1 MTETTLKR
9 SLNLPLL
16 TLYGLGTILGAGVY
30 VLVGKV
36 AGIAGLYTPIAF
48 LISSIV
54 AVFTGLSY
62 AALSARYPR
71 SAGEVVYINQA
82 FSSATLSTWVG
93 WCVIATGVV
102 SAATMVNG
110 FIGYL
115 AVFIQIP
122 ALLAITLVVVCIT
135 LIAYWGIMESV
146 TIAALITVLEIVGL
160 LLVIYSLRGELFTL
174 PQNWQSLLPPL
185 NGDIWMGI
193 LLGSFL
199 AFYAFIGFED
209 MVNVAEEVI
218 EPQRTLP
225 LAIIAALLMASVLY
239 IVIALAAVL
248 SLPPDIL
255 SQSDSPMVSLI
266 QNHNPQLATTLGIIS
281 LIAIIN
287 GVLVQVI
294 MGSRILYG
302 MANQHFISKL
312 FARVSEKTQT
322 PTTATVAI
330 AFTVWLLALGFPLVT
345 LAKTTSF
352 IIIVVFALVN
362 FSLLIIRYRENSYI
376 GNNKIYKLLLPL
388 TGGLLC
394 LGLLVLQVASWIW
407 I

>member
-1 MTETTLKR
+1 MTETALKR

>member
-1 MTETTLKR
+1 MTNNVLKR

-36 AGIAGLYTPIAF
+36 AGIAGLYAPVAFFISAIIA
-48 LISSIV
+48 L
-54 AVFTGLSY
+54 FTGLSY

-82 FSSATLSTWVG
+82 FSSATLSTSVG

-115 AVFIQIP
+115 SVFIQIP
-122 ALLAITLVVVCIT
+122 TLLAVTLIVASIT

-146 TIAALITVLEIVGL
+146 TIAALITALEIVGL
-160 LLVIYSLRGELFTL
+160 LLVIYSLRGELLTL
-174 PQNWQSLLPPL
+174 PHQWQTLLPPV
-185 NGDIWMGI
+185 NGDIWLGI
-193 LLGSFL
+193 LLGAFL

-209 MVNVAEEVI
+209 MVNVAEEVVA
-218 EPQRTLP
+218 PQRTLP
-225 LAIIAALLMASVLY
+225 IAIIAALLMASVLY
-239 IVIALAAVL
+239 ILIALAAVL
-248 SLPPDIL
+248 SLPPDVL
-255 SQSDSPMVSLI
+255 SQSDSPMVMLI
-266 QNHNPQLATTLGIIS
+266 ENHNPQLATTLGIIS

-302 MANQHFISKL
+302 MASQQLISKL
-312 FARVSEKTQT
+312 FARVSAKTQT
-322 PTTATVAI
+322 PTIATVAI
-330 AFTVWLLALGFPLVT
+330 ALTVWVLALGFPLVT
-345 LAKTTSF
+345 LAKATSF
-352 IIIVVFALVN
+352 IIITVFALVN
-362 FSLLIIRYRENSYI
+362 LSLLVIRYREKPYRLFE
-376 GNNKIYKLLLPL
+376 LLLPL
-388 TGGLLC
+388 TGALLC
-394 LGLLVLQVASWIW
+394 LGLLVLQLVSWI
-407 I
+407 

>member
-1 MTETTLKR
+1 MTDNVLKR

-36 AGIAGLYTPIAF
+36 AGIAGLYAPIAF
-48 LISSIV
+48 LISAIV
-54 AVFTGLSY
+54 ALFTGLSY

-115 AVFIQIP
+115 TVFIQIP
-122 ALLAITLVVVCIT
+122 TLLAVTLIVVSIT

-160 LLVIYSLRGELFTL
+160 LLVIYSLRGELLTL
-174 PQNWQSLLPPL
+174 PHQWQNLLPPL

>member
-1 MTETTLKR
+1 MTNNVLKR

-36 AGIAGLYTPIAF
+36 AGIAGLYAPVAFFISAIIA
-48 LISSIV
+48 L
-54 AVFTGLSY
+54 FTGLSY

-82 FSSATLSTWVG
+82 FSSATLSTSVG

-115 AVFIQIP
+115 SVFVQIP
-122 ALLAITLVVVCIT
+122 NLLAVTLVVTSIT

-146 TIAALITVLEIVGL
+146 TIAALITALEIVGL
-160 LLVIYSLRGELFTL
+160 LLVIYSLRGELLTL
-174 PQNWQSLLPPL
+174 PHQWQNLLPPL
-185 NGDIWMGI
+185 NGDIWLGI
-193 LLGSFL
+193 LLGAFL

-209 MVNVAEEVI
+209 MVNVAEEVVA
-218 EPQRTLP
+218 PQQTLP
-225 LAIIAALLMASVLY
+225 LAIIAALIMASALY
-239 IVIALAAVL
+239 ILIALAAVL
-248 SLPPDIL
+248 SLPPDVL
-255 SQSDSPMVSLI
+255 SQSDSPMVMLI
-266 QNHNPQLATTLGIIS
+266 KNHNPQLATTLGIIS

-302 MANQHFISKL
+302 MASQQLISKL
-312 FARVSEKTQT
+312 FARVSAKTQT
-322 PTTATVAI
+322 PTIATVAI
-330 AFTVWLLALGFPLVT
+330 ALTVWVLALGFPLVT
-345 LAKTTSF
+345 LAKATSF
-352 IIIVVFALVN
+352 IIITVFALVN
-362 FSLLIIRYRENSYI
+362 LSLLVIRYREKPYRLFE
-376 GNNKIYKLLLPL
+376 LLLPL
-388 TGGLLC
+388 TGALLC
-394 LGLLVLQVASWIW
+394 LGLLVLQVVSWI
-407 I
+407 

>member
-1 MTETTLKR
+1 MTNNVLKR

-36 AGIAGLYTPIAF
+36 AGIAGLYAPIAF
-48 LISSIV
+48 LISAIV
-54 AVFTGLSY
+54 ALFTGLSY

-82 FSSATLSTWVG
+82 FSSATLSTSVG

-115 AVFIQIP
+115 SVFIQIP
-122 ALLAITLVVVCIT
+122 TLLAVTLVITTIT

-146 TIAALITVLEIVGL
+146 TIAALITALEIVGL
-160 LLVIYSLRGELFTL
+160 LLVIYSLRGELLTL
-174 PQNWQSLLPPL
+174 PYHWQNLLPPL
-185 NGDIWMGI
+185 NGDIWLGI

-218 EPQRTLP
+218 APQRTLP
-225 LAIIAALLMASVLY
+225 LAIIAALLMASALY
-239 IVIALAAVL
+239 IIIALAAVL
-248 SLPPDIL
+248 SLPPDVL
-255 SQSDSPMVSLI
+255 SQSDSPMVMLI
-266 QNHNPQLATTLGIIS
+266 ENHNPKLATTLGIIS

-302 MANQHFISKL
+302 MASQQLISQL
-312 FARVSEKTQT
+312 FSRVSEKTQT
-322 PTTATVAI
+322 PTIATVVI
-330 AFTVWLLALGFPLVT
+330 AFTVWILALGFPLVT
-345 LAKTTSF
+345 LAKATSF
-352 IIIVVFALVN
+352 IIIIVFSLVN
-362 FSLLIIRYRENSYI
+362 FSLLIIRYREKSNS
-376 GNNKIYKLLLPL
+376 GMHRIYELLQPL

-394 LGLLVLQVASWIW
+394 LGLLTLQIVSWV
-407 I
+407 

>member
-1 MTETTLKR
+1 MTETALKR

-82 FSSATLSTWVG
+82 FSSAMLSTWVG

-312 FARVSEKTQT
+312 FSRVSAKTQT
-322 PTTATVAI
+322 PTTATIAI

-362 FSLLIIRYRENSYI
+362 FSLLIIRYREKHYNGI
-376 GNNKIYKLLLPL
+376 DRLHELLLPL
-388 TGGLLC
+388 TGGILC
-394 LGLLVLQVASWIW
+394 LGLLILQVASWIW

>member
-1 MTETTLKR
+1 MTNNVLKR

-36 AGIAGLYTPIAF
+36 AGIAGLYAPIAF
-48 LISSIV
+48 LISAIV
-54 AVFTGLSY
+54 ALFTGLSY

-82 FSSATLSTWVG
+82 FSSATLSTSVG

-115 AVFIQIP
+115 SVFIQIP
-122 ALLAITLVVVCIT
+122 TLLAVTLVITTIT

-146 TIAALITVLEIVGL
+146 TIAALITALEIVGL
-160 LLVIYSLRGELFTL
+160 LLVIYSLRGELLTL
-174 PQNWQSLLPPL
+174 PYHWQNLLPPL
-185 NGDIWMGI
+185 NGDIWLGI

-218 EPQRTLP
+218 APQRTLP
-225 LAIIAALLMASVLY
+225 LAIIAALLMASALY
-239 IVIALAAVL
+239 IIIALAAVL
-248 SLPPDIL
+248 SLPPNVL
-255 SQSDSPMVSLI
+255 SQSDSPMVMLI
-266 QNHNPQLATTLGIIS
+266 ENHNPKLATTLGIIS

-302 MANQHFISKL
+302 MASQQLISQL
-312 FARVSEKTQT
+312 FSRVSEKTQT
-322 PTTATVAI
+322 PTIATVVI
-330 AFTVWLLALGFPLVT
+330 AFTVWILALGFPLVT
-345 LAKTTSF
+345 LAKATSF
-352 IIIVVFALVN
+352 IIIIVFSLVN
-362 FSLLIIRYRENSYI
+362 FSLLIIRYREKSNS
-376 GNNKIYKLLLPL
+376 GMHRIYELLQPL

-394 LGLLVLQVASWIW
+394 LGLLTLQITSWV
-407 I
+407 

>member
-1 MTETTLKR
+1 MTNNVLKR

-36 AGIAGLYTPIAF
+36 AGIAGLYAPIAF
-48 LISSIV
+48 LISAIV
-54 AVFTGLSY
+54 ALFTGLSY

-82 FSSATLSTWVG
+82 FSSATLSTSVG

-115 AVFIQIP
+115 SVFIQVP
-122 ALLAITLVVVCIT
+122 TLMAVTLVIASIT

-160 LLVIYSLRGELFTL
+160 LLVIYSLRGELLTL
-174 PQNWQSLLPPL
+174 PYHWQNLLPPL

-218 EPQRTLP
+218 APQRTLP
-225 LAIIAALLMASVLY
+225 IAIIAALLMASVLY
-239 IVIALAAVL
+239 IIIALAAVL
-248 SLPPDIL
+248 SLPPEVL
-255 SQSDSPMVSLI
+255 SQSDSPMVMLI
-266 QNHNPQLATTLGIIS
+266 ESHNSQLATTLGIIS

-302 MANQHFISKL
+302 MATQQLISKL
-312 FARVSEKTQT
+312 FSRVSTKTQT
-322 PTTATVAI
+322 PTVATVAI
-330 AFTVWLLALGFPLVT
+330 AFTVWILALGFPLVT
-345 LAKTTSF
+345 LAKATSF
-352 IIIVVFALVN
+352 IIIIVFALVN
-362 FSLLIIRYRENSYI
+362 FSLLIIRYREKSYF
-376 GNNKIYKLLLPL
+376 GMRRIYKLLLPL

-394 LGLLVLQVASWIW
+394 LGLLTLQIASWVYK
-407 I
+407 

>member
-1 MTETTLKR
+1 MTETALKR
-9 SLNLPLL
+9 NLNLPLL

-122 ALLAITLVVVCIT
+122 ALLAITLVVASIT

-146 TIAALITVLEIVGL
+146 TIAALITVLEVVGL

-174 PQNWQSLLPPL
+174 PQHWQSLLPPL
-185 NGDIWMGI
+185 SGDIWMGI

-209 MVNVAEEVI
+209 MVNVAEEVVQ
-218 EPQRTLP
+218 PQRTLP
-225 LAIIAALLMASVLY
+225 LAIITALLIASALY
-239 IVIALAAVL
+239 IIIALAAVL
-248 SLPPDIL
+248 SLPPEVL

-266 QNHNPQLATTLGIIS
+266 ENHNPQLATTLGIIS

-302 MANQHFISKL
+302 MASQHLISKL
-312 FARVSEKTQT
+312 FARVSTKTQT
-322 PTTATVAI
+322 PTTATMAI

-362 FSLLIIRYRENSYI
+362 FSLLIIRYRKKHCNGIARVYE
-376 GNNKIYKLLLPL
+376 LLLPL

-394 LGLLVLQVASWIW
+394 LGLLALQLASWI
-407 I
+407 

>member
-1 MTETTLKR
+1 MTNNALKR

-36 AGIAGLYTPIAF
+36 AGIAGLYAPIAF
-48 LISSIV
+48 LISAIV
-54 AVFTGLSY
+54 ALFTGLSY

-82 FSSATLSTWVG
+82 FSSVTLSTSVG

-115 AVFIQIP
+115 TVFIQIP
-122 ALLAITLVVVCIT
+122 TLLAVTLIVASIT

-160 LLVIYSLRGELFTL
+160 LLVIYSLRGELLTL
-174 PQNWQSLLPPL
+174 PHQWQTLLPPV
-185 NGDIWMGI
+185 NGDIWLGI
-193 LLGSFL
+193 LLGAFL

-209 MVNVAEEVI
+209 MVNVAEEVVA
-218 EPQRTLP
+218 PQRTLP
-225 LAIIAALLMASVLY
+225 IAIIAALLMASVLY

-248 SLPPDIL
+248 TLPPDVL
-255 SQSDSPMVSLI
+255 SQSDSPMVMLI
-266 QNHNPQLATTLGIIS
+266 ENHNPQLATTLGIIS

-302 MANQHFISKL
+302 MASQQLISKL
-312 FARVSEKTQT
+312 FARVSAKTQT
-322 PTTATVAI
+322 PTIATVAI
-330 AFTVWLLALGFPLVT
+330 ALTVWVLALGFPLVT
-345 LAKTTSF
+345 LAKATSF
-352 IIIVVFALVN
+352 IIITVFALVN
-362 FSLLIIRYRENSYI
+362 LSLLVIRYREKHCHGI
-376 GNNKIYKLLLPL
+376 GRLYKLLLPL

-394 LGLLVLQVASWIW
+394 LGLLALQVVSWV
-407 I
+407 

>member
-1 MTETTLKR
+1 MANNTLKR

-36 AGIAGLYTPIAF
+36 AGIAGLYAPIAF
-48 LISSIV
+48 LVSSIV
-54 AVFTGLSY
+54 AIFTGLSY

-115 AVFIQIP
+115 TVFIQTP
-122 ALLAITLVVVCIT
+122 TLLAVTLIVASITF
-135 LIAYWGIMESV
+135 IAYWGIMESV

-160 LLVIYSLRGELFTL
+160 LLVIYSLRGELLTL
-174 PQNWQSLLPPL
+174 PHQWQTLLPPV
-185 NGDIWMGI
+185 NGDIWLGI
-193 LLGSFL
+193 LLGAFL

-209 MVNVAEEVI
+209 MVNVAEEVVA
-218 EPQRTLP
+218 PQRTLP
-225 LAIIAALLMASVLY
+225 IAIIAALLMASVLY
-239 IVIALAAVL
+239 ILIALAAAL
-248 SLPPDIL
+248 SLPPDAL
-255 SQSDSPMVSLI
+255 SQSDSPMVMLI
-266 QNHNPQLATTLGIIS
+266 ENHNPQLATPLGIIS

-302 MANQHFISKL
+302 MACQQLISKL
-312 FARVSEKTQT
+312 FSRVSAKTQT
-322 PTTATVAI
+322 PTIATVTI
-330 AFTVWLLALGFPLVT
+330 ALTVWTLALGFPIVT
-345 LAKTTSF
+345 LAKATSF
-352 IIIVVFALVN
+352 IIITVFALVN
-362 FSLLIIRYRENSYI
+362 LSLLVIRYREKPYRLFE
-376 GNNKIYKLLLPL
+376 LLMPL

-394 LGLLVLQVASWIW
+394 LGLLALQVVSWI
-407 I
+407 

>member
-1 MTETTLKR
+1 MAINTLKR

-36 AGIAGLYTPIAF
+36 AGIAGLYAPIAF

-54 AVFTGLSY
+54 AIFTGLSY

-93 WCVIATGVV
+93 LCVIATGVV

-122 ALLAITLVVVCIT
+122 SILAVTLIVVGIT
-135 LIAYWGIMESV
+135 LIACWGIMESV

-160 LLVIYSLRGELFTL
+160 LLVIYSLRVELLTL
-174 PQNWQSLLPPL
+174 PDHWQSLLPPL
-185 NGDIWMGI
+185 NGDIWFGI
-193 LLGSFL
+193 LLGAFL

-209 MVNVAEEVI
+209 MVNVAEEVVQ
-218 EPQRTLP
+218 PQRTLP
-225 LAIIAALLMASVLY
+225 LAIIAALLMASALY
-239 IVIALAAVL
+239 ILIALAAVL
-248 SLPPDIL
+248 TLAPEVL
-255 SQSDSPMVSLI
+255 SQSDSPMVKLI
-266 QNHNPQLATTLGIIS
+266 EHHNPKLTTTLGIIS
-281 LIAIIN
+281 LVAIIN

-302 MANQHFISKL
+302 MASQHFIAKL
-312 FARVSEKTQT
+312 FSHVSTRTQT
-322 PTTATVAI
+322 PTIATIFI
-330 AFTVWLLALGFPLVT
+330 AFIVWLLALGFPLVT
-345 LAKTTSF
+345 LAKATSF
-352 IIIVVFALVN
+352 IIIIVFSLVN
-362 FSLLIIRYRENSYI
+362 FSLLIIRYREKSYRL
-376 GNNKIYKLLLPL
+376 YELLLPL
-388 TGGLLC
+388 TGGILC
-394 LGLLVLQVASWIW
+394 LALLTLQIASLMRS
-407 I
+407 

>member
-322 PTTATVAI
+322 PTTATIAI

-394 LGLLVLQVASWIW
+394 LGLLVLQVASWVW

>member
-1 MTETTLKR
+1 MTNNVLKR

-36 AGIAGLYTPIAF
+36 AGIAGLYAPVAFFISAIIA
-48 LISSIV
+48 L
-54 AVFTGLSY
+54 FTGLSY

-82 FSSATLSTWVG
+82 FSSATLSTSVG

-115 AVFIQIP
+115 SVFIQIP
-122 ALLAITLVVVCIT
+122 TLLAVTLIVASIT

-160 LLVIYSLRGELFTL
+160 LLVIYSLRGELLTL
-174 PQNWQSLLPPL
+174 PHQWQTLLPPV
-185 NGDIWMGI
+185 NGDIWLGI
-193 LLGSFL
+193 LLGAFL

-209 MVNVAEEVI
+209 MVNVAEEVVA
-218 EPQRTLP
+218 PQRTLP
-225 LAIIAALLMASVLY
+225 IAIIAALLMASVLY
-239 IVIALAAVL
+239 ILIALAAVL
-248 SLPPDIL
+248 SLPPDVL
-255 SQSDSPMVSLI
+255 SQSDSPMVMLI
-266 QNHNPQLATTLGIIS
+266 ENHNPQLATTLGIIS

-302 MANQHFISKL
+302 MASQQLISKL
-312 FARVSEKTQT
+312 FARVSAKTQT
-322 PTTATVAI
+322 PTIATVAI
-330 AFTVWLLALGFPLVT
+330 ALTVWVLALGFPLVT
-345 LAKTTSF
+345 LAKATSF
-352 IIIVVFALVN
+352 IIITVFALVN
-362 FSLLIIRYRENSYI
+362 LSLLVIRYREKPYRLFE
-376 GNNKIYKLLLPL
+376 LLLPL
-388 TGGLLC
+388 TGALLC
-394 LGLLVLQVASWIW
+394 LGLLVLQLVSWI
-407 I
+407 

>member
-1 MTETTLKR
+1 MANNTLKR

-36 AGIAGLYTPIAF
+36 AGIAGLYAPIAF
-48 LISSIV
+48 LVSSIV
-54 AVFTGLSY
+54 AIFTGLSY

-115 AVFIQIP
+115 TVFIQTP
-122 ALLAITLVVVCIT
+122 TLLAVTLIVASITF
-135 LIAYWGIMESV
+135 IAYWGIMESV

-160 LLVIYSLRGELFTL
+160 LLVIYSLRGELLTL
-174 PQNWQSLLPPL
+174 PHQWQTLLPPV
-185 NGDIWMGI
+185 NGDIWLGI
-193 LLGSFL
+193 LLGAFL

-209 MVNVAEEVI
+209 MVNVAEEVVA
-218 EPQRTLP
+218 PQRTLP
-225 LAIIAALLMASVLY
+225 IAIIAALLMASVLY
-239 IVIALAAVL
+239 ILIALAAVL
-248 SLPPDIL
+248 SLPPDEL
-255 SQSDSPMVSLI
+255 SQSDSPMVMLI
-266 QNHNPQLATTLGIIS
+266 ENHNPQLATPLGIIS

-302 MANQHFISKL
+302 MACQQLISKL
-312 FARVSEKTQT
+312 FSRVSAKTQT
-322 PTTATVAI
+322 PTIATVTI
-330 AFTVWLLALGFPLVT
+330 ALTVWTLALGFPIVT
-345 LAKTTSF
+345 LAKATSF
-352 IIIVVFALVN
+352 IIITVFALVN
-362 FSLLIIRYRENSYI
+362 LSLLVIRYREKPYRLFE
-376 GNNKIYKLLLPL
+376 LLMPL

-394 LGLLVLQVASWIW
+394 LGLLALQVVSWI
-407 I
+407 

>member
-1 MTETTLKR
+1 MTNNVLKR

-36 AGIAGLYTPIAF
+36 AGIAGLYAPIAF
-48 LISSIV
+48 LISAIV
-54 AVFTGLSY
+54 ALFTGLSY

-82 FSSATLSTWVG
+82 FSSATLSTSVG

-115 AVFIQIP
+115 SVFIQIP
-122 ALLAITLVVVCIT
+122 TLLAVTLVIATIT

-146 TIAALITVLEIVGL
+146 TIAALITALEIVGL
-160 LLVIYSLRGELFTL
+160 LLVIYSLRGELLTL
-174 PQNWQSLLPPL
+174 PYHWQNLLPPL
-185 NGDIWMGI
+185 NGDIWLGI

-218 EPQRTLP
+218 APQRTLP
-225 LAIIAALLMASVLY
+225 LAIIAALLMASALY
-239 IVIALAAVL
+239 IIIALAAVL
-248 SLPPDIL
+248 SLPPDVL
-255 SQSDSPMVSLI
+255 SQSDSPMVMLI
-266 QNHNPQLATTLGIIS
+266 ENHNPKLATTLGIIS

-302 MANQHFISKL
+302 MASQQLISQL
-312 FARVSEKTQT
+312 FSRVSEKTQT
-322 PTTATVAI
+322 PTIATVVI
-330 AFTVWLLALGFPLVT
+330 AFTVWILALGFPLVT
-345 LAKTTSF
+345 LAKATSF
-352 IIIVVFALVN
+352 IIIIVFSLVN
-362 FSLLIIRYRENSYI
+362 FSLLIIRYREKSNS
-376 GNNKIYKLLLPL
+376 GMHRIYELLQPL

-394 LGLLVLQVASWIW
+394 LGLLTLQITSWV
-407 I
+407 